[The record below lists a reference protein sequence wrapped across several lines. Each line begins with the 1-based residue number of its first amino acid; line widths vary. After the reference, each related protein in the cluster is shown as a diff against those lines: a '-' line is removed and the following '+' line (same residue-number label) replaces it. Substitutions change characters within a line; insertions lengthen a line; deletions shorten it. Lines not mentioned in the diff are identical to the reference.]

1 MAIVVSMTLEWCGEM
16 SEKIHLDQI
25 GSNHMSKEKRK
36 RRFGTIAI
44 SKGIISL
51 EQFTE
56 AIEIQA
62 KEELT
67 ETKHRLIGE
76 ILVDLGFMDPA
87 QVNAIMN
94 ELVAVAFRFE
104 CPHCGI
110 MIFKCPNC
118 GEELR

>member
-1 MAIVVSMTLEWCGEM
+1 M

-25 GSNHMSKEKRK
+25 GSNGMAKEKRK
-36 RRFGTIAI
+36 RRFGTIAM
-44 SKGIISL
+44 SKGFITI

-67 ETKHRLIGE
+67 DSKHRRIGE
-76 ILVDLGFMDPA
+76 ILVDIGFMNSS
-87 QVNAIMN
+87 QVNAVMN
-94 ELVAVAFRFE
+94 ELIAVAFRFE

-110 MIFKCPNC
+110 MIYKCPNC